1 VGTGITKDGSR
12 GKKMVVPPPPPSS
25 STSDTSNS
33 SRDLE
38 STIIRNTDIS
48 WTIEGQ
54 VEHKIAW
61 VDLINEEMIRLLQAK
76 NTSGR
81 KRPNDN
87 HHHKHPPKTLPKL
100 IFLTHSF
107 GAHLVQQLL
116 TLRADLLTQTQTI
129 IHLMPFIRFDPPPSQ
144 TKIISRIAQSPHLAI
159 PFIQTLSRIASRLP
173 PNLLDR
179 CVEPAISGVGD
190 RKLAIELARQP
201 AFARNWL
208 ELGLREVREVP
219 KAHDHATL
227 RLIGNHCDTAMLFVG
242 GPDIWAP
249 NFHLEELLEY
259 QRRGII
265 PSNINMEYNEK
276 LLHDFVVHEE
286 MIPPAI
292 DFVLSA
298 VLKEPSRRKDGSGL
312 ISRL

>member
-25 STSDTSNS
+25 STPDTSNS

-38 STIIRNTDIS
+38 STIIRNTDIP

-54 VEHKIAW
+54 VDHKIEW
-61 VDLINEEMIRLLQAK
+61 VDLINKEMIRLLQAK

-81 KRPNDN
+81 KRPND
-87 HHHKHPPKTLPKL
+87 HKHPPKTLPKL
-100 IFLTHSF
+100 VFLTHSI
-107 GAHLVQQLL
+107 GSHLVQRLL
-116 TLRADLLTQTQTI
+116 ILRADLLAQTQTI

-144 TKIISRIAQSPHLAI
+144 KKIISRIAQSPHLAI

-179 CVEPAISGVGD
+179 CVERFAAIGGAGD
-190 RKLAIELARQP
+190 RKLAIELVRQP
-201 AFARNWL
+201 AYARNWL
-208 ELGLREVREVP
+208 ELGMREVREVP
-219 KAHDHATL
+219 KTHDHATL

-242 GPDIWAP
+242 GPDLWAP
-249 NFHLEELLEY
+249 AFHLEELLEY
-259 QRRGII
+259 QRRGVI
-265 PSNINMEYNEK
+265 PSNIDMEYNEK
-276 LLHDFVVHEE
+276 LLHDFVVHQE
-286 MIPPAI
+286 MIPPVI
-292 DFVLSA
+292 EFVLDT
-298 VLKEPSRRKDGSGL
+298 VLKEPSRRRDGSGL